1 MSTKTSKTT
10 AGRKRSCQYEDIIRL
25 KKENPYKPANA
36 IIQELGLNIKKAMVN
51 RIIQQAKNE
60 GLL

>member
-1 MSTKTSKTT
+1 MSTKTT
-10 AGRKRSCQYEDIIRL
+10 AGRKRSCQHEEIIRL
-25 KKENPYKPANA
+25 KKENPYIPANA
-36 IIQELGLNIKKAMVN
+36 IIQELSLPIKKAMVN